1 MILDTSAIM
10 AVLKQE
16 PEAAA
21 FAAAMAGAR
30 QPAMSAAT
38 WLEAAI
44 VADSPG
50 DAVVS
55 LAFDHLVEGFEIVP
69 VTAGQATR
77 ARLAYRAWGR
87 GNHPARL
94 NYGDC
99 FAYALA
105 QERGEPLL
113 FKGGDF
119 AQTDITPALPARP

>member
-1 MILDTSAIM
+1 MIVDTSAVM

-21 FAAAMAGAR
+21 LAAAMAGSGR
-30 QPAMSAAT
+30 PAMSAAT

-55 LAFDHLVEGFEIVP
+55 LAFDHLVKGFEIVP
-69 VTAGQATR
+69 VTAGQAAR

-87 GNHPARL
+87 GRHPARL
-94 NYGDC
+94 NFGGC